1 MIKQKLIKPITIFS
15 TIVLLASCA
24 GVQQMPSSYPSQSVS
39 DPDVIEQS
47 LFSSKDKT
55 ISEEDIQRLL
65 NGRII
70 IGDSVRIAIFNYSS
84 HSQRTT
90 YTNYYYYRTDE
101 EYLKTQQSYIE
112 TLSNNLT
119 KSKKTQKIILMP
131 SIMADNQSS
140 ITNLRETAVRLQADL
155 LMVYNI
161 KSDIYYKYKTFKADE
176 AKAFATVE
184 CFLMDTRTGVIP
196 FTTVTTRESFQ
207 KKTSKEISTDEL
219 RKNTEKDAVIKALDA
234 IGLEIYE
241 YLDKN

>member
-1 MIKQKLIKPITIFS
+1 MIKQSLIKTSIIFS
-15 TIVLLASCA
+15 IIIIFASCA

-39 DPDVIEQS
+39 NPEIIEQS
-47 LFSSKDKT
+47 LFNANDKT

-65 NGRII
+65 NGQIK

-84 HSQRTT
+84 HSQRST

-112 TLSNNLT
+112 TLRNKLNESE
-119 KSKKTQKIILMP
+119 KTQKIILMP
-131 SIMADNQSS
+131 SIMADKQSS
-140 ITNLRETAVRLQADL
+140 ITNLREIAVRLQADL
-155 LMVYNI
+155 LLVYNI

-184 CFLMDTRTGVIP
+184 CFIMDTRTGVIP
-196 FTTVTTRESFQ
+196 FTTVTTRENFKQ
-207 KKTSKEISTDEL
+207 KTSDEISTEEL
-219 RKNTEKDAVIKALDA
+219 RKNTEKEAVIKALEA

-241 YLDKN
+241 YLDNN

>member
-1 MIKQKLIKPITIFS
+1 
-15 TIVLLASCA
+15 
-24 GVQQMPSSYPSQSVS
+24 
-39 DPDVIEQS
+39 
-47 LFSSKDKT
+47 
-55 ISEEDIQRLL
+55 
-65 NGRII
+65 
-70 IGDSVRIAIFNYSS
+70 
-84 HSQRTT
+84 
-90 YTNYYYYRTDE
+90 
-101 EYLKTQQSYIE
+101 
-112 TLSNNLT
+112 
-119 KSKKTQKIILMP
+119 
-131 SIMADNQSS
+131 MADNQSS

-207 KKTSKEISTDEL
+207 KKTSEEISTDEL